1 MRLVIPAILAA
12 AVGAG
17 CRTLTYTTPDGTTV
31 RYENRGFDTKIGKLR
46 LVTPAGVIIELEN
59 YDSQTQ
65 ALMLAREA
73 ISALRSIR
81 P

>member
-12 AVGAG
+12 AACVG
-17 CRTLTYTTPDGTTV
+17 CRTLTYTTPDGTVV

-46 LVTPAGVIIELEN
+46 VITPSGVTIELEN

-65 ALMLAREA
+65 ALMLARESIA
-73 ISALRSIR
+73 ALRAIR